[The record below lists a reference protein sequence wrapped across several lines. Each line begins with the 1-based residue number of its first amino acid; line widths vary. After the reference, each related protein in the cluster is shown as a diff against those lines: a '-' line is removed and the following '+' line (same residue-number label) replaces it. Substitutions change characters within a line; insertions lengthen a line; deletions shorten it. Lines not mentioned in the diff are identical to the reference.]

1 MNFDQLSST
10 AASIRDEKA
19 RYANTANRVGTLLYN
34 MCLAMADTDA
44 TANAA
49 NPIAQSLNQWLT
61 THDNLTT
68 LDALNAALDGMNVDS
83 PQGLHCFKCFGI
95 PVLTYFG
102 VLVKDTKRY
111 VQIAVGAFTLNTNG
125 TALASIDDTA
135 STRNVIV
142 RYFNGTEWQ
151 PWKPLQPQK
160 QTSYSGN
167 SGTYVYSEGATD
179 NTRTILSTKMWIRQN
194 GAYDQF
200 LCFKHWGADNN
211 TSQSECSQVM
221 LPKAWIGGTGLL
233 RWDIYR
239 RLDNFALREENST
252 ATEVKIVTPIFTT
265 GGTNSFSITAAT
277 SAKAGVMTAAQAT
290 QLGEVASAMESF
302 HSSIT
307 EQAGRI
313 YNLEHG
319 QPLATADSDGFMSH
333 EDKAKLDGLADISAD
348 GAKAAN
354 KLGFA
359 IGNDIRLFGR
369 GNIFDTKMGSL
380 GGKVAKAV
388 YDSSTPATYIKG
400 QPFEVF
406 CSQGIDSSLTSLK
419 YMIWF
424 GLRKST
430 TNIERYDSKQVVG
443 VPESELKS
451 YLTSM
456 AFRLNNGE
464 IYVPSLDSAGYS
476 IYESVSHLI
485 SSKYVIPSY
494 SDLHETATTEKDG
507 LMSKEDKA
515 LLDKIKAKLGL

>member
-125 TALASIDDTA
+125 TALASINDTA

-142 RYFNGTEWQ
+142 RYFNGTKWQ
-151 PWKPLQPQK
+151 AWRPLQPQK

-167 SGTYVYSEGATD
+167 TGTYVFSEGTSD

-265 GGTNSFSITAAT
+265 GATNSFSITAAT

-290 QLGEVASAMESF
+290 QLSALNEGVKQV
-302 HSSIT
+302 T
-307 EQAGRI
+307 E
-313 YNLEHG
+313 
-319 QPLATADSDGFMSH
+319 
-333 EDKAKLDGLADISAD
+333 
-348 GAKAAN
+348 
-354 KLGFA
+354 
-359 IGNDIRLFGR
+359 
-369 GNIFDTKMGSL
+369 GSKKVFRTL
-380 GGKVAKAV
+380 QGGKVIETHCDYVGEVVSLDDFNAAQ
-388 YDSSTPATYIKG
+388 PATYTEGGRIELFKTLG
-400 QPFEVF
+400 AYGV
-406 CSQGIDSSLTSLK
+406 SSGN
-419 YMIWF
+419 YMVWF
-424 GLRKST
+424 GYRVRNGGTSSNDGALFKYDFKTIAGMEPLALYGSGQGYKLHFWTLTKGHVSLYRGSGGLHPVFLTVPYVMST
-430 TNIERYDSKQVVG
+430 D
-443 VPESELKS
+443 
-451 YLTSM
+451 
-456 AFRLNNGE
+456 
-464 IYVPSLDSAGYS
+464 
-476 IYESVSHLI
+476 
-485 SSKYVIPSY
+485 
-494 SDLHETATTEKDG
+494 
-507 LMSKEDKA
+507 DKA
-515 LLDKIKAKLGL
+515 IIDRLKASLSS